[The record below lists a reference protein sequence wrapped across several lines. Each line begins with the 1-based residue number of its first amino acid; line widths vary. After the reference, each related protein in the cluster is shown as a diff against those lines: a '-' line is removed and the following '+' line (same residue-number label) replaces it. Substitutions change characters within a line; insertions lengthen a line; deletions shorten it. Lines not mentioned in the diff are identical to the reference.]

1 MHLYRAR
8 GHAQAQARM
17 KLGIYLPIS
26 EIRRHEEI
34 VRRRAGRFM
43 GSDGPSEQK
52 ILYEIPGELRPFYA
66 VFDKSIDGIV
76 TYLRGP
82 HEWLGKHVRRKR
94 YR

>member
-8 GHAQAQARM
+8 GHAQTQARR
-17 KLGIYLPIS
+17 KLGIYLSIG
-26 EIRRHEEI
+26 EIRQHEDV
-34 VRRRAGRFM
+34 VRRRAGRLM

-52 ILYEIPGELRPFYA
+52 ILYEIPGDIRPFYA
-66 VFDKSIDGIV
+66 VFDQSLDGIV

-82 HEWLGKHVRRKR
+82 HEWLGKHVKRKR